1 MKKSCFIICLFV
13 SVSSLF
19 ANGVG
24 IINASNETY
33 LTLLKSEIDV
43 SVESQIAVV
52 TSTQTFKNDLGADT
66 TVKYAFPLP
75 EEASATDLFWKIN
88 GQWYQANFNEIPQD
102 TTLPGGTPA
111 QDLVDYLGGTPV
123 YFNVPDTLKAD
134 STLIM
139 KIVYVELLPYSFGN
153 VDFQYPNDYH
163 LIQNS
168 FLDVQ
173 ELNFDLISPRTI
185 TDIQVLSN
193 HPVTLLVNNGND
205 AQVQC
210 QLLEASATEDYHV
223 QYSLDLNQ
231 LGLFDYSTLIPD
243 SLLPD
248 TLGGFFTFIAEP
260 DPSTSNVIQ
269 KVFTFIV
276 DRSGSMSGNKI
287 VQARDAATFVVNN
300 LNAGDKF
307 NIVDFASD
315 VSAFRSSH
323 VLFTPQSR
331 DSALTYIS
339 GFNASGLT
347 NISGAFNLAVPQ
359 FSHATD
365 STANIIIFFTDGM
378 PTTGITN
385 TQQLVAFV
393 DTLITQTETNIF
405 LFTFGIGPDVNQQ
418 LLSLLANHNNGRAVF
433 LGNDDLFTVI
443 TEFYQ
448 KIRNPV
454 LLNTQ
459 ISFNPPIVHEVYPDP
474 LPNLYIGEQMI
485 VCGRYLQASPVTV
498 TLTGQAFNQPV
509 MHQYNMSLSDSN
521 ATNYQFLT
529 KLWAKR
535 KIEYLLIIYYSL
547 DPNSP
552 QAEEIKAQI
561 INISVTYGVLSP
573 FTSFT
578 GGGGTTV
585 IEENGNTVSD
595 NLIPGFE
602 LLGNY
607 PNPFNPITTIKIKIF
622 DAFSDGIV
630 KIRIFNALGQLIQ
643 ILEIKTS
650 GPGIYE
656 AVWDGRSLDGSMSA
670 SGSYFYLVEF
680 KNSISVGRMM
690 MIK

>member
-1 MKKSCFIICLFV
+1 MKKLIFEIFQFVII
-13 SVSSLF
+13 SSLF

-24 IINASNETY
+24 IIDASNEVY
-33 LTLLKSEIDV
+33 LPLLHSEVDV

-52 TSTQTFKNDLGADT
+52 TTTQTFHNDFGVDT
-66 TVKYAFPLP
+66 AIKYAFPLP

-111 QDLVDYLGGTPV
+111 PNLVNYLGGTPV
-123 YFNVPDTLKAD
+123 YFNVPDTLHAD
-134 STLIM
+134 SSLIV
-139 KIVYVELLPYSFGN
+139 KLVYVQLLPYSFGN
-153 VDFQYPNDYH
+153 VDFEYPNDYH

-173 ELNFDLISPRTI
+173 ELNFDLTSPRTI
-185 TDIQVLSN
+185 TDIQVLST
-193 HPVTLLVNNGND
+193 HPVTLLTNNGNS

-210 QLLEASATEDYHV
+210 QLLEAAATENYHI

-260 DPSTSNVIQ
+260 DPSTASVIK
-269 KVFTFIV
+269 KVFTLII

-287 VQARDAATFVVNN
+287 VQARDAATYVTNN
-300 LNAGDKF
+300 LNNGDKF
-307 NIVDFASD
+307 NIVDFATDIS
-315 VSAFRSSH
+315 SFRNSH
-323 VLFTPQSR
+323 VPFTTQSR
-331 DSALTYIS
+331 DSALNYIS
-339 GFNASGLT
+339 NLVATGGT
-347 NISGAFNLAVPQ
+347 NISGAFNVAVPQ
-359 FSHATD
+359 FSYAND
-365 STANIIIFFTDGM
+365 STANIIIFFTDGQ
-378 PTTGITN
+378 PTSGITN

-393 DTLITQTETNIF
+393 DTLIAQTETNIF
-405 LFTFGIGPDVNQQ
+405 LFTFGIGTGANQQ
-418 LLSLLANHNNGRAVF
+418 LLTLLANHNNGLSVF

-459 ISFNPPIVHEVYPDP
+459 ISFNPPIIHEVYPDP

-485 VCGRYLQASPVTV
+485 VCGRYLQPLPVTV
-498 TLTGQAFNQPV
+498 TLEGQAFNQPV
-509 MHQYNMSLSDSN
+509 MHQYNMNLSDSN

-535 KIEYLLIIYYSL
+535 KIEYLLVLYYSL

-552 QAEEIKAQI
+552 EAEEIKTRI
-561 INISVTYGVLSP
+561 IDISLTYGVLSP

-578 GGGGTTV
+578 GGGSTG
-585 IEENGNTVSD
+585 IEENENLGD
-595 NLIPGFE
+595 NSLPTEFE

-607 PNPFNPITTIKIKIF
+607 PNPFNPQTTIKVKVYE
-622 DAFSDGIV
+622 ASPDGIM
-630 KIRIFNALGQLIQ
+630 KIRIFNALGQLIK
-643 ILEIKTS
+643 ILEIKVP
-650 GPGIYE
+650 GPGVYE
-656 AVWDGRSLDGSMSA
+656 VLWDGKSFDGSLSA
-670 SGSYFYLVEF
+670 SGPYFYVVEYE
-680 KNSISVGRMM
+680 NSIAVGRMM
-690 MIK
+690 LIK